1 MTRRALH
8 SKVPAMTSTSWVT
21 ATALGAVLALL
32 AFAVGGPS
40 WAIVLGLVGG
50 FLVVL
55 LTVGL
60 RE

>member
-1 MTRRALH
+1 MTTATWLI
-8 SKVPAMTSTSWVT
+8 

-32 AFAVGGPS
+32 AIAVGGPA

-50 FLVVL
+50 FLIVL

>member
-1 MTRRALH
+1 MTRRVAR
-8 SKVPAMTSTSWVT
+8 SNVRAMTSTTWLT
-21 ATALGAVLALL
+21 ATVLGALLALL